1 MKLQA
6 TYWKNADGSIK
17 ATIEILDAGDF
28 PRSNIFPSPSKNL
41 ETEEWN
47 IGKGTETT
55 ISQTLPTSDEAKQW
69 MSAQIRAIKEK
80 LDHWRG
86 IMIPESEEFEI

>member
-17 ATIEILDAGDF
+17 ATIEVLDAGDF
-28 PRSNIFPSPSKNL
+28 PRSNIFPSASITQEN
-41 ETEEWN
+41 EEWN
-47 IGKGTETT
+47 LGEGTEST

-69 MSAQIRAIKEK
+69 VSAQISALKAK

-86 IMIPESEEFEI
+86 IMVPEPEEFEV